1 MKIANKHVVGIEYV
15 LKDNKGEVL
24 DSNEG
29 GEPLLYIHGL
39 GQIVMGLEKA
49 LEGRGTGDKVEVSVK
64 AEDGYG
70 DFDKDLIQRIPRTEF
85 KDMEPLEEGMEI
97 VVETEEGEDQIMSI
111 SELSEKEVTLD
122 GNHPL
127 AGQDLH
133 FQVTISS
140 VREATAEEIDH
151 GHAHGAGGHHHH

>member
-24 DSNEG
+24 DTNEG
-29 GEPLLYIHGL
+29 GDPLLYIHGL
-39 GQIVMGLEKA
+39 GQIVNGLEKA
-49 LEGRGTGDKVEVSVK
+49 LEGRGAGDKVEVSVK

-70 DFDKDLIQRIPRTEF
+70 EFDKELIQKIPRSEF

-140 VREATAEEIDH
+140 IREATAEEIEH